1 MENAGIFKKKIYQH
15 NYLKFLI
22 NLLRMKKYKPSIINI
37 GNTIPFRPDKKKSS
51 FNRFRNIENVSI
63 QHGNIVFKRM

>member
-1 MENAGIFKKKIYQH
+1 
-15 NYLKFLI
+15 
-22 NLLRMKKYKPSIINI
+22 MKKYRPSIINI

-63 QHGNIVFKRM
+63 QHVSSLDPVFNNSFNCKSLNTGSKEETH